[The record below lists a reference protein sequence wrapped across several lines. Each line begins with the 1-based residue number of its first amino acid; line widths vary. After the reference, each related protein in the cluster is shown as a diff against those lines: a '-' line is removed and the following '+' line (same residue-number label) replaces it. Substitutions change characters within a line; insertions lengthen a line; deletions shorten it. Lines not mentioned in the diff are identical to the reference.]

1 MHTRPFDPR
10 TWSEKVIWYRD
21 TLRGLGVY
29 RPNAFEQMRKGYAKY
44 SERYWEG
51 VEERKYKYRY
61 MKKIEARLFG

>member
-1 MHTRPFDPR
+1 
-10 TWSEKVIWYRD
+10 
-21 TLRGLGVY
+21 
-29 RPNAFEQMRKGYAKY
+29 MRKGYAKY